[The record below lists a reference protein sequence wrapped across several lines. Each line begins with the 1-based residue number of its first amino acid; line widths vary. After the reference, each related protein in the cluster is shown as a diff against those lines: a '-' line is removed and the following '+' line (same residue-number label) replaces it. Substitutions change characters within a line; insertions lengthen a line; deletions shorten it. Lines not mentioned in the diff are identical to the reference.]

1 MAKPILFFSKA
12 KEIDNISWRIKNITQ
27 RIKYKLK
34 HILVKFATNSSQRY
48 PFFLKSN
55 YFIPSNVKEILA
67 EKAIKK
73 SQKTTLKG
81 ENPQKPKNEN
91 PKKGKNETLYI

>member
-1 MAKPILFFSKA
+1 
-12 KEIDNISWRIKNITQ
+12 
-27 RIKYKLK
+27 
-34 HILVKFATNSSQRY
+34 
-48 PFFLKSN
+48 
-55 YFIPSNVKEILA
+55 LA